1 MAVVK
6 LLSTRVEDLYSTCQ
20 MTIVVKLDFFNA
32 FNCLHRD
39 SMLELIK
46 LSVSEIYPFYLS
58 SYGNDSVL
66 KFGSRPILSQEGIQQ
81 DDSLGPLLFCLTIHL
96 ILRELSSPFIIV
108 FTNDITIGDSEPL
121 ITSDI
126 KHINT
131 NGDKIGKC
139 ELINNQAS

>member
-1 MAVVK
+1 
-6 LLSTRVEDLYSTCQ
+6 
-20 MTIVVKLDFFNA
+20 
-32 FNCLHRD
+32 
-39 SMLELIK
+39 MLELIK